1 MSALKAVWKQGQV
14 VLEGSADWPEGRR
27 LIVQEDVL
35 SAIEFMT
42 EEEQRDDEAAVQSWI
57 DDLRALGPL
66 VDEKA
71 R

>member
-35 SAIEFMT
+35 SAIVFMT